1 MTDPVAKLEYSVAPG
16 TRRSLWQTSV
26 DAIVPY
32 LLLFILAAISAAAAC
47 VAVAGAT
54 TERVIGLFG
63 AVLFGLAAIAGAGP
77 PRSPTACAEVPAGS
91 REIERSVS

>member
-63 AVLFGLAAIAGAGP
+63 AVLFGLAAIVSPMLIQIRICRSAG
-77 PRSPTACAEVPAGS
+77 RST
-91 REIERSVS
+91 RED